1 MSPLLIPWAS
11 LLFPISPKLPGK
23 TNTAG
28 EDSYPRHPGTSL
40 AERPAQQGWSS
51 RLLRQGPLIRGQL
64 KQRVDNLKMILQ
76 LCGGARNKQ
85 CHFTHPLT
93 KCFLSFALEKH
104 SNNCKPIRSCQTLW
118 QRAWVVTSRESTQ
131 IYRSLKPE
139 YIDIRLPP
147 ADRQGDQ
154 GGSRGGNSSPQLGCR
169 QIEVLQS
176 FSRIMGFLNKGRC
189 GGGRK
194 EGKARPLL
202 C

>member
-1 MSPLLIPWAS
+1 
-11 LLFPISPKLPGK
+11 
-23 TNTAG
+23 
-28 EDSYPRHPGTSL
+28 
-40 AERPAQQGWSS
+40 
-51 RLLRQGPLIRGQL
+51 
-64 KQRVDNLKMILQ
+64 MILQ

-93 KCFLSFALEKH
+93 KRFLSFALEKH

-118 QRAWVVTSRESTQ
+118 QRAWAVTSRESTQ

-169 QIEVLQS
+169 QIGVLQS

-194 EGKARPLL
+194 EKPGLYSAEHLAVFPKLYCGESGVAGKRGYSNHASGGPSDLL
-202 C
+202 